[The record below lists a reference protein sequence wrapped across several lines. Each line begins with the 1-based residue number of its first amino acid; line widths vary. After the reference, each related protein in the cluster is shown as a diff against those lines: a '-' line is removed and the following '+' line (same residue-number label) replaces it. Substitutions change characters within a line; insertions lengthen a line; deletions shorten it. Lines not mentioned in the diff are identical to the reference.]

1 MVINTRGIVTRTVQY
16 GETSVI
22 CDVFTE
28 ALGLQTYIINGVR
41 RKKSR
46 YGSSLLQPMSVLDMV
61 AYHRD
66 NRDINKLGEI
76 KQAYVYQRLP
86 FDVVKGAVGLFM
98 IELVQK
104 TVKESEANAALFDFL
119 LESFTQL
126 DEQVGS
132 IANFHLCFMI
142 QLSGHL
148 GFQMDDNYSETCCY
162 FDLQQ
167 GQFTDTRILGGNGLD
182 RELSQALLA
191 LMQLPLAESS
201 AVKLSRE
208 QRRTFIHRMI
218 RYYQLQVEGFTDL
231 NAYAVLQEIF

>member
-1 MVINTRGIVTRTVQY
+1 MVIHTQGIVTRTVQY

-28 ALGLQTYIINGVR
+28 AMGLQTYIVNGVR

-46 YGSSLLQPMSVLDMV
+46 YGSSLLQPMSILEMV

-66 NRDINKLGEI
+66 NREINKLGEI

-104 TVKESEANAALFDFL
+104 TVKESEANAALFGFL
-119 LESFTQL
+119 WEAFTQL
-126 DEQVGS
+126 DQQVGS
-132 IANFHLCFMI
+132 VANFHLSFMV
-142 QLSGHL
+142 QLSAHL
-148 GFQMDDNYSETCCY
+148 GFQMDDNFSETCCY

-167 GQFTDTRILGGNGLD
+167 GHYTDTRLLGGNGLD
-182 RELSQALLA
+182 RELSEALLG
-191 LMQLPLAESS
+191 LMQLSMAESS
-201 AVKLSRE
+201 AVKLSKA
-208 QRRTFIHRMI
+208 QRRTFIQRLI

-231 NAYAVLQEIF
+231 NAYLVLQEIF